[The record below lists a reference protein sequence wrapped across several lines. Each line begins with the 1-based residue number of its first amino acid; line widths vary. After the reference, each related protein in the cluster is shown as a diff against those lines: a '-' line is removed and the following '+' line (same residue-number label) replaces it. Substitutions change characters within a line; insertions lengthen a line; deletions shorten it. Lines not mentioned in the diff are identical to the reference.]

1 MNLKKNTIIG
11 ITFILLSTTNCF
23 ALIDNNKKQ
32 IYSSNYIKNYL
43 YGSIL
48 HNNNQHN
55 LAVNNLKK
63 THKLQGSHSDFD
75 IKFITSLT
83 VEGKIDEAAKYVFS
97 LDNVYSDIFIFNF
110 LKSIYFLKHK
120 EYQKALVQL
129 NKIDSS
135 DNLFF
140 ELRNV
145 LKFWIEIEKNK
156 YSNKILIKNFRSSNS
171 GITLINKFLAS
182 KYINDNELQFLY
194 NQEILNSNDFI
205 RYKILL
211 AWNKAIDNQ
220 KDYSLKMV
228 RKR

>member
-11 ITFILLSTTNCF
+11 ITFILLSTINCF
-23 ALIDNNKKQ
+23 AFIDNNKKQ

-48 HNNNQHN
+48 HNKNQHN

-110 LKSIYFLKHK
+110 FKFIYFLKNK
-120 EYQKALVQL
+120 EYQKALVEL

-145 LKFWIEIEKNK
+145 LKFWIEIEK
-156 YSNKILIKNFRSSNS
+156 
-171 GITLINKFLAS
+171 INIQTKF
-182 KYINDNELQFLY
+182 
-194 NQEILNSNDFI
+194 
-205 RYKILL
+205 
-211 AWNKAIDNQ
+211 
-220 KDYSLKMV
+220 
-228 RKR
+228 